1 MSNVYYI
8 NPDFDILTN
17 LLDFI
22 GNFAVQ
28 NICSRFS
35 PFEAAQEFVE
45 KGHFDYQKML
55 SFEDIT
61 WDTVFAKMKT
71 VDFSSVHNE
80 SDQEPHDM
88 KFYMSYTDMIHE
100 MDSDELVKQFGDMS
114 IEVSGWIC
122 LEIWEALKEQV
133 IPVISGEADIN
144 DMLRVLK
151 TKIAPIIIES
161 IKQYYEGDPSEIADE
176 LKDLFD
182 QTQEVFAKIEH
193 DETAFFKVIYAS
205 LVKGTEVMIC
215 NPEYLQLGDRIKSAV
230 KYYASG
236 ISVTIGDRLA
246 AQIKP
251 SRFALIEKYAP
262 GVIEYIPTL
271 ISMVVTC
278 AIVISVDKNPLLIAL
293 TNEFNKVPTITGNI
307 ALYRE
312 NALAFEQMAAN
323 LAQIDL
329 DELKRIIEGY
339 DHLVGKMKA
348 VTEPQEL
355 NRILMEYYKENKREL
370 PWGNR
375 SLEEH
380 WADKSSRLVFK

>member
-1 MSNVYYI
+1 MANRFYI
-8 NPDFDILTN
+8 NPDNDILTN
-17 LLDFI
+17 LLSFVGDFAI
-22 GNFAVQ
+22 Q

-35 PFEAAQEFVE
+35 PFDAAQELIE
-45 KGHFDYQKML
+45 KGHFDYRKML

-71 VDFSSVHNE
+71 VEFSNVHSE

-88 KFYMSYTDMIHE
+88 AFYMSYADMIHD
-100 MDSDELVKQFGDMS
+100 MDADALVRQFGEMS
-114 IEVSGWIC
+114 VAVSGWIC
-122 LEIWEALKEQV
+122 LEIWENLKEQV
-133 IPVISGEADIN
+133 LPLVSDNADIKELIHS
-144 DMLRVLK
+144 LRA
-151 TKIAPIIIES
+151 KIAPIIIDS
-161 IKQYYEGDPSEIADE
+161 IKKYYSADPSEIEDE
-176 LKDLFD
+176 LKTLFD
-182 QTQEVFAKIEH
+182 QTQDVFEKIKH

-205 LVKGTEVMIC
+205 LIKGTEVMIC

-236 ISVTIGDRLA
+236 VSVTIGDKLSAR
-246 AQIKP
+246 IKP
-251 SRFALIEKYAP
+251 SDFALIEKNAP

-293 TNEFNKVPTITGNI
+293 TDEFNKVPTITGNI

-312 NALAFEQMAAN
+312 SALAFEEMAAR
-323 LAQIDL
+323 LARIDL
-329 DELKRIIEGY
+329 DELKKIIEGY
-339 DHLVGKMKA
+339 DHLIKNMEF
-348 VTEPQEL
+348 VTDPKEL
-355 NRILMEYYKENKREL
+355 NRILLAYYRDNNKEL